1 MKKNKVDAHASR
13 CRRCES
19 VSCVDCSVSFWGDDY
34 RLHTSC
40 ISEAERYEKTG
51 AKPKKTK
58 RNPQQEW
65 MDIVETCAPTAPSHL
80 RDHML
85 TMSSLDNVPRKEKQ
99 FVNFASNSLHLR
111 GSNKNIVGE
120 IWSHLRQE
128 KERRIAEKEKIEL
141 IEKDEKELLEK
152 EKQKLREKPSPSTK
166 SEEKKVP
173 SSCNSNTLDVSID
186 TKKVKK
192 ITKKTLKK
200 APNKSMRMKDLR
212 KIIKR
217 EMDLP
222 ESAKKR
228 LKLILLETAS
238 TSKNRIKIDG
248 ELMSLS

>member
-1 MKKNKVDAHASR
+1 M
-13 CRRCES
+13 
-19 VSCVDCSVSFWGDDY
+19 
-34 RLHTSC
+34 HTSC